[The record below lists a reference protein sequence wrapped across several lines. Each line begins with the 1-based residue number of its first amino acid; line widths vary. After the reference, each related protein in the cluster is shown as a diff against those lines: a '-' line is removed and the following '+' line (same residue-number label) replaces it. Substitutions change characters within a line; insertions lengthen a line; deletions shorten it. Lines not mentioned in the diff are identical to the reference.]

1 MKKYIFLIIALI
13 VLGGCTKE
21 LAEPVEEEIV
31 ETGEAQPIIEENLS
45 REKQTAVLKDY
56 YGKLSSN
63 SKKEEILNL
72 VDENAPK
79 LDEDIMDEIVLSL
92 EDHLILTNP
101 SIKVLSET
109 LTKYKDYSS
118 DEVKSYLD
126 ILNTEGQ
133 MIFTDGE
140 SMIVSLDE
148 LIKRGINAENHLIRY
163 PEGKT
168 VNKVRG
174 FYSAYI
180 YAAIQGAGNQYIYGE
195 ESSSKI
201 SEDVLNQYRDLIES
215 NPDFNMSKV
224 FLEYLDTLALDEYDL
239 NGENVIKFYEDL
251 QGIIKDNTK
260 F

>member
-1 MKKYIFLIIALI
+1 
-13 VLGGCTKE
+13 
-21 LAEPVEEEIV
+21 
-31 ETGEAQPIIEENLS
+31 
-45 REKQTAVLKDY
+45 
-56 YGKLSSN
+56 
-63 SKKEEILNL
+63 
-72 VDENAPK
+72 
-79 LDEDIMDEIVLSL
+79 MDEIVLSL

-251 QGIIKDNTK
+251 EGIIENNSK